1 MNEKSKKEI
10 VRGINDGSRGTVGLT
25 TIELVD

>member
-10 VRGINDGSRGTVGLT
+10 VKEKYSEIVKKSGVFL
-25 TIELVD
+25 